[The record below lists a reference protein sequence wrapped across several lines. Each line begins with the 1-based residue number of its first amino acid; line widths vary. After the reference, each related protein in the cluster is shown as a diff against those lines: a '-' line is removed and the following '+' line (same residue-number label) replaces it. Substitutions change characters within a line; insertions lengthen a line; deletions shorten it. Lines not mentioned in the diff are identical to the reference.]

1 MTARLTN
8 KFKKTILIPLSLL
21 LFILVF
27 IPLGLLSFIVK
38 KFKKTSNQRTF
49 WKIRSRKI
57 NSMKKQF

>member
-27 IPLGLLSFIVK
+27 TPLGLLSFIVK
-38 KFKKTSNQRTF
+38 KFKKTSNKRTF